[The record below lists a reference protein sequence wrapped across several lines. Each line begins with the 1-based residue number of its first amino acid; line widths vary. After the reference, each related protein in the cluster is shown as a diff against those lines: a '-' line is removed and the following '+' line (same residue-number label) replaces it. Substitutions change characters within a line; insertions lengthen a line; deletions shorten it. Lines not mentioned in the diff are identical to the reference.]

1 MGKMTTVKARG
12 NFSEVI
18 NRVAYGKERI
28 VVTRRGKKLAA
39 VVPIEDLTQLEELEN
54 RIDIEEV
61 KKAWEE
67 QGKKPAGSWSKSR
80 KMLKMK
86 HRKS

>member
-54 RIDIEEV
+54 RIDIEEIR
-61 KKAWEE
+61 KAWAE
-67 QGKKPAGSWSKSR
+67 QGKKPAESWDKAKKKLGLR
-80 KMLKMK
+80 
-86 HRKS
+86 